1 VGTGGGAAGQQGT
14 GGGAGAAGSGGR
26 ATGASGTGQ
35 ATNWAIDAAH
45 DNDQP
50 NDAVASPLTK
60 AWTITFSGAPSYPLI
75 AEGKVF
81 VAADES
87 QPDVR
92 ALSLATGA
100 VVWGPIAIGAVVQ
113 LAYNQGRVY
122 TLDGGG
128 NVSALDAS
136 TGLHLWSTQIT
147 SQSFYWSAPVA
158 ADGLVWVEGLGFG
171 GTLTALDGS
180 NGKIVWSAGTFDG
193 SDGTVA
199 VGDSIVF
206 EAEACDQVS
215 AFNEA
220 TGTLG
225 WYHSSSCTGGGG
237 ATPAY
242 YNGWVWVRDWALGNI
257 ILDTLGN
264 AHGSFL
270 VDVPPSFDRGTAF
283 YVRSNTVTAVDIN
296 TSAIKWSFSGDG
308 MLNTMAAIA
317 GGGQQV
323 FMGSSSGNVYEIDET
338 SGKQV
343 SVDNAGAAVAA
354 GSEKSAMAIGEG
366 HLIVETATSL
376 VVY

>member
-14 GGGAGAAGSGGR
+14 GGGAGAAGSGGQ
-26 ATGASGTGQ
+26 TTGTGGTDE
-35 ATNWAIDAAH
+35 ATNWAIDPAH

-50 NDAVASPLTK
+50 SDAVASPLAK

-75 AEGKVF
+75 AGGSVF
-81 VAADES
+81 VAANEP

-92 ALSLATGA
+92 ALSLATGT

-113 LAYNQGRVY
+113 LAYDQGRIY
-122 TLDGGG
+122 TLDGAG

-136 TGLHLWSTQIT
+136 TGHHLWSTQIT
-147 SQSFYWSAPVA
+147 SQSFYRSAPVA

-180 NGKIVWSAGTFDG
+180 TGTIVWSADTFDG

-199 VGDSIVF
+199 VGNGIVF

-220 TGTLG
+220 TGKLG
-225 WYHSSSCTGGGG
+225 WYHSTSCTGGGG
-237 ATPAY
+237 TTPAY
-242 YNGWVWVRDWALGNI
+242 YNGWVWARDWALGNI
-257 ILDTLGN
+257 ILDVLGN
-264 AHGSFL
+264 VQGSFL
-270 VDVPPSFDRGTAF
+270 VDVPPSFDGGTAF
-283 YVRSNTVTAVDIN
+283 YVRTNTLTAVDIK
-296 TSAIKWSFSGDG
+296 TGTIKWSFGGDG
-308 MLNTMAAIA
+308 MLSTMAAIA
-317 GGGQQV
+317 GRGQQV

-343 SVDNAGAAVAA
+343 SVDNAGAAVVA
-354 GSEKSAMAIGEG
+354 GSELSSMAIGED